1 MHTADTPALV
11 FVLGPTG
18 SGKSALAVELAHRF
32 DGEIINCD
40 SLQLYRG
47 LNIGTAKITTEE
59 QRGIPHYLLDALDP
73 QEVFSAGDFARES
86 RKALAAIQERGKLPI
101 IAGGT
106 GFYVQA
112 LTHGL
117 FDGPPRDHE
126 LRHRLNARETAKP
139 GLLHRYL
146 RRLDPAAA
154 ARIHSNDVQK
164 TVRAIEVCLQSQQ
177 PMTEQFGQT
186 EQPLTGYR
194 FVKFGLAPERQAL
207 YDRIN
212 LRCQAMFDRGL
223 RAEVEGL
230 LAQGYGP
237 ETKAL
242 ESIGYKQMLDVL
254 AGRMT
259 EAEALADIQMQTRRY
274 AKRQLTWF
282 RRDPEMHWFNGFGD
296 DPMVADQ
303 ASVILRLIKS

>member
-1 MHTADTPALV
+1 MHNADTPALV

-47 LNIGTAKITTEE
+47 LDIGTAKITAEE
-59 QRGIPHYLLDALDP
+59 QRGIPHHLLDALDP
-73 QEVFSAGDFARES
+73 EEVFSAGDFARES

-106 GFYVQA
+106 GFYVRA
-112 LTHGL
+112 LTDGL
-117 FDGPPRDHE
+117 FDGPPRNHE
-126 LRHRLNARETAKP
+126 LRSRLNDREASKP

-146 RRLDPAAA
+146 RRLDPPAA

-164 TVRAIEVCLQSQQ
+164 TVRAIEVCLQSNR
-177 PMTEQFGQT
+177 PMTGQFGQT
-186 EQPLTGYR
+186 EEPLTGYR
-194 FVKFGLAPERQAL
+194 FVKLGLAPDRDAL
-207 YDRIN
+207 YGRIN
-212 LRCQAMFDRGL
+212 LRCQKMFDRGL
-223 RAEVEGL
+223 RVEVEGL

-237 ETKAL
+237 DTKAL

-259 EAEALADIQMQTRRY
+259 EEQALADIQMQTRRY

-282 RRDPEMHWFNGFGD
+282 RRDPEIHWLDGFGD
-296 DPMVADQ
+296 DPAIAARAHEIV
-303 ASVILRLIKS
+303 RLIKS

>member
-47 LNIGTAKITTEE
+47 LNIGTAKITPEE

-86 RKALAAIQERGKLPI
+86 RKALAAIQDRGKLPI

-117 FDGPPRDHE
+117 FDGPGCNHE
-126 LRHRLNARETAKP
+126 LRERLNAREAAKP
-139 GLLHRYL
+139 GILHRYL

-154 ARIHSNDVQK
+154 SRIHANDVQK
-164 TVRAIEVCLQSQQ
+164 AVRALEVCLQSQQ
-177 PMTEQFGQT
+177 PMTGQFGQT

-194 FVKFGLAPERQAL
+194 FVKFGLAPDRAAL
-207 YDRIN
+207 YARIN
-212 LRCQAMFDRGL
+212 LRCQAMFERGL
-223 RAEVEGL
+223 RAEVENL
-230 LAQGYGP
+230 IAQGYGP

-254 AGRMT
+254 AGRLT
-259 EAEALADIQMQTRRY
+259 EDQALADIQMQTRRY

-282 RRDPEMHWFNGFGD
+282 RRDPELRWFSGFGD
-296 DPMVADQ
+296 DPAVADQ
-303 ASVILRLIKS
+303 ASEILRLIKS